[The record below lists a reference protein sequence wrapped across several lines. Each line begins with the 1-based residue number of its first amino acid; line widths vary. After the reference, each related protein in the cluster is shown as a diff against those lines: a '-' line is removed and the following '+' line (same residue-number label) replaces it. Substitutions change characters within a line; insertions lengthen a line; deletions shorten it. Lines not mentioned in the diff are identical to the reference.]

1 MSMEML
7 LTAIDATEDRLATLD
22 PQSPRWAIEAEHLG
36 KLRLQLD
43 RVGF

>member
-22 PQSPRWAIEAEHLG
+22 PQSPRWAIEAEYLG
-36 KLRLQLD
+36 RLCLQLD
-43 RVGF
+43 RAGF